1 MLGDNDGTFRDPP
14 GLPLRPP
21 VPGGAALRIAFLSDL
36 HANIHAL
43 TSVKR
48 FLQENPVNQ
57 VIVVGD
63 LVGYGASP
71 GPVIDFV
78 KREGWPVAL
87 GSSDMRVA
95 MELGGSPDRRGIADQ
110 VLSWTREVLMPEQVD
125 YLRRL
130 PPGGRLM
137 TPVGRV
143 RFFHGSPHDP
153 ETKLDLMAPE
163 RQLEELAEQLGAR
176 VVVVGGT
183 HVPFVR
189 TLEDTV
195 FVDPGSVGLSLN
207 HEPGADVAIVDCS
220 GRKPKVTLHKVT
232 YDFASA
238 AFDVMAWNLPPLI
251 ADVIRTGKM
260 GA

>member
-1 MLGDNDGTFRDPP
+1 M
-14 GLPLRPP
+14 
-21 VPGGAALRIAFLSDL
+21 RIAFISDL

-48 FLQENPVNQ
+48 FLSENIVNQ

-78 KREGWPVAL
+78 RREGWATGL
-87 GSSDMRVA
+87 GSSDMRVS
-95 MELGGSPDRRGIADQ
+95 MELGERAERKGVADQ
-110 VLSWTREVLMPEQVD
+110 VLVWTRKMLTPEQND

-130 PPGGRLM
+130 PPGGRIM

-143 RFFHGSPHDP
+143 RFFHGSPHNP
-153 ETKLDLMAPE
+153 EERIDLMAQE
-163 RQLEELAEQLGAR
+163 RELEALADTLSSR
-176 VVVVGGT
+176 VIVVGGS

-189 TLEDTV
+189 VIGDTT
-195 FVDPGSVGLSLN
+195 FLDPGSVGLSLN
-207 HEPGADVAIVDCS
+207 HEPGADVAIVDCV
-220 GRKPKVTLHKVT
+220 GRRPKVSLHKVT
-232 YDFASA
+232 YDFASS
-238 AFDVMAWNLPPLI
+238 AFDIMAWNLPPVI

-260 GA
+260 

>member
-1 MLGDNDGTFRDPP
+1 L
-14 GLPLRPP
+14 
-21 VPGGAALRIAFLSDL
+21 AFISDL
-36 HANIHAL
+36 HGNIHAL
-43 TSVKR
+43 TAVKR
-48 FLQENPVNQ
+48 FLVDQVVNR

-78 KREGWPVAL
+78 AREGWTASI

-95 MELGGSPDRRGIADQ
+95 LELGGRADRHGVADQ
-110 VLSWTREVLMPEQVD
+110 VLTWTRQVLTPEQLEF
-125 YLRRL
+125 LRGL

-143 RFFHGSPHDP
+143 RYFHGSPHAPD
-153 ETKLDLMAPE
+153 ERLDLMAPE
-163 RQLEELAEQLGAR
+163 RELEELAETLAAR
-176 VVVVGGT
+176 VIVVGGS

-189 TLEDTV
+189 VVDDTT

-207 HEPGADVAIVDCS
+207 HEPGADVAIVDCV
-220 GRKPKVTLHKVT
+220 GRRPRVTLHKVS
-232 YDFASA
+232 YDYASS
-238 AFDVMAWNLPPLI
+238 AFDIMAWNLPPVI

-260 GA
+260 G

>member
-1 MLGDNDGTFRDPP
+1 M
-14 GLPLRPP
+14 
-21 VPGGAALRIAFLSDL
+21 RIAFISDL

-48 FLQENPVNQ
+48 FLSENIVNQ

-78 KREGWPVAL
+78 RREGWATGL
-87 GSSDMRVA
+87 GSSDMRVS
-95 MELGGSPDRRGIADQ
+95 MELGERAERKGVADQ
-110 VLSWTREVLMPEQVD
+110 VLVWTRKMLTPEQND

-130 PPGGRLM
+130 PPGGRIM

-143 RFFHGSPHDP
+143 RFFHGSPHNP
-153 ETKLDLMAPE
+153 EDRIDLMAQE
-163 RQLEELAEQLGAR
+163 RELEALADSLSSR
-176 VVVVGGT
+176 VIVVGGS

-189 TLEDTV
+189 VIGDTT
-195 FVDPGSVGLSLN
+195 FLDPGSVGLSLN
-207 HEPGADVAIVDCS
+207 HEPGADVAIVDCV
-220 GRKPKVTLHKVT
+220 GRRPKVSLHKVT
-232 YDFASA
+232 YDFASS
-238 AFDVMAWNLPPLI
+238 AFDIMAWNLPPVI

-260 GA
+260 

>member
-1 MLGDNDGTFRDPP
+1 M
-14 GLPLRPP
+14 
-21 VPGGAALRIAFLSDL
+21 RIAFISDL

-48 FLQENPVNQ
+48 FLSENIVNQ

-78 KREGWPVAL
+78 RREGWVTGL
-87 GSSDMRVA
+87 GSSDMRVS
-95 MELGGSPDRRGIADQ
+95 MELGERSERKGVADQ
-110 VLSWTREVLMPEQVD
+110 VLTWTRKMLTPEQND

-130 PPGGRLM
+130 PPGGRIM

-143 RFFHGSPHDP
+143 RFFHGSPHNP
-153 ETKLDLMAPE
+153 EDRIDLMAQE
-163 RQLEELAEQLGAR
+163 RELEALADSLSSR
-176 VVVVGGT
+176 VIVVGGS

-189 TLEDTV
+189 VIGDTT
-195 FVDPGSVGLSLN
+195 FLDPGSVGLSLN
-207 HEPGADVAIVDCS
+207 HEPGADVAIVDCV
-220 GRKPKVTLHKVT
+220 GRRPKVSLHKVT
-232 YDFASA
+232 YDFASS
-238 AFDVMAWNLPPLI
+238 AFDIMAWNLPPVI

-260 GA
+260 